1 MVASDDIWGVVPGF
15 AMLWVKDICANLCR
29 VFPGVNANPP
39 IRGKVVG
46 ALPPVLPLATCGM
59 LNGLALRRVCSPIE
73 PQNKKKAAQMQDILQ
88 VLIHKAP
95 VQGLLLHIG
104 RSGLCIGDA
113 AELQLQADGR
123 IAIFAQAKRPLLGV
137 LPRRSLRHLGFL
149 GPAATAVM
157 TDPLRHSD
165 HLRVRIVGLTPEHL
179 APNGEA
185 EVYISVW
192 SNTHRLMAAR
202 PPAPLQARPVSL
214 DPFQGS

>member
-1 MVASDDIWGVVPGF
+1 
-15 AMLWVKDICANLCR
+15 
-29 VFPGVNANPP
+29 
-39 IRGKVVG
+39 
-46 ALPPVLPLATCGM
+46 M
-59 LNGLALRRVCSPIE
+59 LNGLALHRVCSPIE
-73 PQNKKKAAQMQDILQ
+73 GQNKKKAARMQDILQ

-113 AELQLQADGR
+113 AELHLQADGR

-157 TDPLRHSD
+157 TDPLQHSD

-179 APNGEA
+179 APDGAA

-192 SNTHRLMAAR
+192 SNTHRMMAAR
-202 PPAPLQARPVSL
+202 PPAAVQAGPV
-214 DPFQGS
+214 QGS

>member
-1 MVASDDIWGVVPGF
+1 M
-15 AMLWVKDICANLCR
+15 
-29 VFPGVNANPP
+29 
-39 IRGKVVG
+39 
-46 ALPPVLPLATCGM
+46 PPVLAPATRGV
-59 LNGLALRRVCSPIE
+59 LNSLALRRVCSPIGN
-73 PQNKKKAAQMQDILQ
+73 QKNKTAAQMQDILQ

-95 VQGLLLHIG
+95 VQELQLHIG

-113 AELQLQADGR
+113 AELQLQADGK
-123 IAIFAQAKRPLLGV
+123 IGIYAQAKRPLLGV

-179 APNGEA
+179 SSTGGA

-192 SNTHRLMAAR
+192 SNTHRMMGVR
-202 PPAPLQARPVSL
+202 PPAPVQVGPVQS
-214 DPFQGS
+214 S